1 MKKIFLKNLIVIVC
15 VAMASVNF
23 SSCGSKGDPS
33 PNPTNNTAEVER
45 VAGLLKAGT
54 WKIQSVMVDGTDRTS
69 LFTGFTLT
77 FSDLTYTP
85 VNGGPVWFANST
97 WGFVGDGASS
107 FVRTDTL
114 VVGIGAI
121 SDSSLTLTLTW
132 TKTTYVGGRGSSVA
146 GKHTFVFTH

>member
-1 MKKIFLKNLIVIVC
+1 MRKLFLRILIVMACAAMVC
-15 VAMASVNF
+15 VNL
-23 SSCGSKGDPS
+23 SSCGSKSDPS
-33 PNPTNNTAEVER
+33 PNPTNNSAEAER
-45 VAGLLKAGT
+45 VAGLLKSGT
-54 WKIQSVMVDGTDRTS
+54 WKIQSVTVDGTDRTS

-85 VNGGPVWFANST
+85 VNGGPVWSTNST

-132 TKTTYVGGRGSSVA
+132 TKTTYVGGRAGSVA